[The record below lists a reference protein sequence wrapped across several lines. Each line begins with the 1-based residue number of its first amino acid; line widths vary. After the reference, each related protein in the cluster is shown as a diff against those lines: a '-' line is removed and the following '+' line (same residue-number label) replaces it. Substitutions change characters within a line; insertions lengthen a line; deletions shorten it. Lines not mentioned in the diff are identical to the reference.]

1 MELIKSISYSQ
12 DEILKNILYLYNQS
26 KTFQVDPCYSKGNF
40 YKEINRPEF
49 CFDIFPAYDYVEKCD
64 CRHLPFDRE
73 TIKSIIYDP
82 PFLATT
88 GKSLTSDDNNNIINK
103 RFGVYPS
110 ELELFRFYEDSI
122 KEFSRILVESGL
134 LVIKCQDKISS
145 GKQYISH
152 KIILD
157 YCEKYGFY
165 CEDLFVLLAKNCL
178 VADWQAKNQKHARKF
193 HSYFLVLRKT
203 KKTKIIA

>member
-1 MELIKSISYSQ
+1 MLRYIS
-12 DEILKNILYLYNQS
+12 
-26 KTFQVDPCYSKGNF
+26 
-40 YKEINRPEF
+40 
-49 CFDIFPAYDYVEKCD
+49 
-64 CRHLPFDRE
+64 
-73 TIKSIIYDP
+73 
-82 PFLATT
+82 
-88 GKSLTSDDNNNIINK
+88 SLRLRK

-110 ELELFRFYEDSI
+110 ELELFHFYEDSI
-122 KEFSRILVESGL
+122 KEFSRILVENGL

-165 CEDLFVLLAKNCL
+165 CEDLFVLLAKNRL
-178 VADWQAKNQKHARKF
+178 VADWQVKNQKHARKF

-203 KKTKIIA
+203 KDTKIIV